1 MQINNS
7 APGKQFITNP
17 YPGTYTPPELHFNT
31 YDRGVATQRPNSFK
45 ARNLKRPALD
55 LRTPEPVPKQ
65 FLEQPGS
72 ADAGKAFFSKDIH
85 NQILKRDQSNA
96 PSVTHNANFDALKFE
111 PEFDFSED
119 ELEKKLMDS
128 EI

>member
-1 MQINNS
+1 MNNS
-7 APGKQFITNP
+7 APGKQFIANP

-31 YDRGVATQRPNSFK
+31 YDRGVAPQRPNSFK
-45 ARNLKRPALD
+45 ARNLKRPDLD
-55 LRTPEPVPKQ
+55 QRTTEPVPKQ
-65 FLEQPGS
+65 FLEQTGN
-72 ADAGKAFFSKDIH
+72 AFFSKDIH

-119 ELEKKLMDS
+119 ELEKKLMDG
-128 EI
+128 